1 MTMKSIIIVDDDINY
16 LHILSALLRSK
27 GFNITAATSAAKAL
41 DILNNTR
48 FGMIITDYNMP
59 GMDGIKFATRIR
71 ETYPDGYIIM
81 ITGDISP
88 NVVETATNAGINHI
102 LAKPVNVTKLMAI
115 IRSSL
120 RVR

>member
-1 MTMKSIIIVDDDINY
+1 
-16 LHILSALLRSK
+16 
-27 GFNITAATSAAKAL
+27 
-41 DILNNTR
+41 
-48 FGMIITDYNMP
+48 MIITDYNMP
-59 GMDGIKFATRIR
+59 GMDGIKFAMRIR
-71 ETYPDGYIIM
+71 EKYPDEHIIM

-120 RVR
+120 RAR